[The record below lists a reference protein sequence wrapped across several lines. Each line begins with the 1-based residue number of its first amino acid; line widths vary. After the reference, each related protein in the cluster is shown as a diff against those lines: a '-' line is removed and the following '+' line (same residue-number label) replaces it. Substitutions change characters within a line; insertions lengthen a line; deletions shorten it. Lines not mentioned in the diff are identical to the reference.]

1 MKKISLIGILAL
13 VFLWVRTMELF
24 LTSSPWFELKVL
36 NISGNEDL
44 SKDEVLKLSG
54 VRLERNIFRIN
65 LKDIEKR
72 VEKDQRVKSVE
83 VKRVFPQEIQVR
95 VQEKKPDLLVNLK
108 LLPKL
113 YGLSVDGEI
122 IPLKDSFSYDLPLI
136 NGIKSQG
143 LKPYSRIEDAEIQ
156 TALTFYKIV
165 KKEKPSFLEKISEM
179 NLEDKDNLVV
189 IIVKTGT
196 KIFFGA
202 GDFQKKFERFI
213 WLNKDLVFD
222 GYKGIDLR
230 FKDQVIFKGVNPVR

>member
-13 VFLWVRTMELF
+13 IFLWVRTMEIF
-24 LTSSPWFELKVL
+24 LTNSPWFELKVL

-54 VRLERNIFRIN
+54 VRLKRNIFRIN

-83 VKRVFPQEIQVR
+83 VKRVIPQEIQVR

-108 LLPKL
+108 PSSKL

-136 NGIKSQG
+136 SGIKSRG
-143 LKPYSRIEDAEIQ
+143 VKPYSRIEDADIQ

-165 KKEKPSFLEKISEM
+165 EKEKPSFLEKISEM

-230 FKDQVIFKGVNPVR
+230 FKDQVIFKRVNPVR